1 MEKLFP
7 EGGGGH
13 HVRSTRYYRCM
24 PSANLNDATV
34 AEVRIVASADLDSI
48 ALTVAVADL
57 LDEGRQS
64 GQ

>member
-1 MEKLFP
+1 
-7 EGGGGH
+7 
-13 HVRSTRYYRCM
+13 M